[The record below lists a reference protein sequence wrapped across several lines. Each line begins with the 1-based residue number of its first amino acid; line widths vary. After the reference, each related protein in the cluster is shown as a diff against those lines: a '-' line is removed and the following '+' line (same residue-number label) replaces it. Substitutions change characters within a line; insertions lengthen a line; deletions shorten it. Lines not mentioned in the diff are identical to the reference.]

1 MDQITQDIIIDIHS
15 IVEVYIPEIFS
26 EILHIS
32 DRIEIILIIITFT
45 SFFNIGLLLLILS
58 ELKKLNEKEK

>member
-58 ELKKLNEKEK
+58 ELKKFNEKEK